1 MVTTIEGDCPCGQ
14 QELVAGTCSTDC
26 GTDAAG
32 GAAKI
37 VNPIPVVVK
46 ELAEEF
52 KSGRL
57 TSHIEPVPIPSKDEV
72 IKLVEQVQQILFPGF
87 FTPMILR
94 PDNLEYYLGQQLS
107 LLYENLAKQISSA
120 IRHDCFRHNQE
131 CTRCGERSYEIAAAL
146 VASLPQIR
154 RLLESDIEATLE
166 GDPAAANRDEVI
178 FSYPGL
184 FATLVYR
191 FAHKLYQL
199 KVPLLPRIMSEHA
212 FHRTAIDINPA
223 ANIGGKFFIDHG
235 AGVVIGATTQ
245 IGYQVRLYQGVTL
258 GALSLPRDA
267 GEKLRNVKRHPT
279 IEDNVIIYANA
290 TILGGETVVGARS
303 VIGGNVWVT
312 ESIGPDTKVLLE
324 QPQLLY
330 LGQGEE
336 I

>member
-37 VNPIPVVVK
+37 VNPIPAVVK

-120 IRHDCFRHNQE
+120 IRHDCFRHNRE

-199 KVPLLPRIMSEHA
+199 KVPLLPRIMSEYA

-223 ANIGGKFFIDHG
+223 ASIGGKFFIDHG

-312 ESIGPDTKVLLE
+312 ESISPDTKVLLE